1 MCYISVAQGFDI
13 HTLYVDAVNII
24 EILSPLDTN
33 GDGRYDNMQDVLW
46 ILQASENK
54 ELSLAIIDIDIQ
66 YGENCE
72 FDSLQ
77 VSVCTHK

>member
-1 MCYISVAQGFDI
+1 MRYISVAQGFVID
-13 HTLYVDAVNII
+13 TLYPDSRSIGVVIR
-24 EILSPLDTN
+24 PLDTN

-46 ILQASENK
+46 FFHAQENK
-54 ELSLAIIDIDIQ
+54 VLSLAIIDIDIQ

-77 VSVCTHK
+77 VSVCIHI